1 MRTFLLSICLFICS
15 LGLAAD
21 QDHVRKIITQSI
33 LCSDNAA
40 QIVANYYTIPEG
52 LSFEKIRDEIDEL
65 GVRHQSYKQFFNGIE
80 VEGYLL
86 LFIQKKARLLQ

>member
-52 LSFEKIRDEIDEL
+52 LSFEKIRDEMMNWA
-65 GVRHQSYKQFFNGIE
+65 SGINLISSFSM
-80 VEGYLL
+80 V
-86 LFIQKKARLLQ
+86 